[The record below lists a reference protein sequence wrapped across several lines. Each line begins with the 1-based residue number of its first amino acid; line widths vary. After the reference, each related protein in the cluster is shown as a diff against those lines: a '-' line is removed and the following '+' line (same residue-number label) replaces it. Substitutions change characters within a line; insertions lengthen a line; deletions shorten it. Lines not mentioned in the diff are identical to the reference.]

1 MPFASNNFKVV
12 FRILKKSIFD
22 EHIIHIILKYYWDIL
37 DNKQRVLCN
46 WIDKSKLTNL
56 IYINKY
62 SIDYIYANNMSC
74 IDWNI
79 LSSNSNAISLLKHH
93 INKIN
98 WSRLSKNPGAIEL
111 LKTHKDLIIWNE
123 LSFNINAID
132 LIEERVNYE
141 HSLCVN
147 EYIKLYNKL
156 NWMVL
161 SKYKNPKIVSLI
173 EKRIIYENKF
183 SAKDYEYL
191 NYNEQLNWEE
201 ISSNSFAIKI
211 IKKYFNRVYMN
222 KLCRNPNIFEIILVE
237 FEFNINWFE
246 LSSNPNAIKVLQN
259 NISKINWNKLCS
271 NPNAIELIKNRIVFE
286 RNNPHTYDR
295 GNCIDWNELSS
306 NPNAIE
312 ILEQNKDKINWYK
325 LCMNNNIKE
334 TIELIKNRVIYE
346 SKLHNGI
353 SKINWVILSSNPK
366 IFEEEPIPK
375 I

>member
-12 FRILKKSIFD
+12 SRILEKSIFD

-37 DNKQRVLCN
+37 DNKQKILCN
-46 WIDKSKLTNL
+46 WVDKSKLTNL
-56 IYINKY
+56 IYKNKY
-62 SIDYIYANNMSC
+62 AINYIYVNNMSY

-79 LSSNSNAISLLKHH
+79 LSSNPNAISLLKH
-93 INKIN
+93 NKEKIN
-98 WSRLSKNPGAIEL
+98 WSMLSKNPGAIEI
-111 LKTHKDLIIWNE
+111 LKQHKDLIIWND
-123 LSFNINAID
+123 LSYNINAIN

-161 SKYKNPKIVSLI
+161 SKYKNLKIVSLI

-183 SAKDYEYL
+183 STKDYDYL

-201 ISSNSFAIKI
+201 ISSNPFAIEI

-222 KLCRNPNIFEIILVE
+222 KFCRNPNIFEIIEVG
-237 FEFNINWFE
+237 FSINWFE
-246 LSSNPNAIKVLQN
+246 LSSNPNAIKFLQK
-259 NISKINWNKLCS
+259 NISKIHWSKLCS
-271 NPNAIELIKNRIVFE
+271 NPNAIELIQNRIVFE
-286 RNNPHTYDR
+286 NNNPHTYDR
-295 GNCIDWNELSS
+295 SNCIDWNELSL
-306 NPNAIE
+306 NPNAIK

-325 LCMNNNIKE
+325 LCMNSNVEE
-334 TIELIKNRVIYE
+334 TIELIKNRAIYE
-346 SKLHNGI
+346 SKLNNGI
-353 SKINWVILSSNPK
+353 SKLNWFVLSSNPK
-366 IFEEEPIPK
+366 IFEEESMPK